1 MGKMYLVSKNDKT
14 PHTRFV
20 FLLSG
25 NWANRN
31 YLGLLDVKVLAA
43 VLVFVTKKE
52 RQHKERKK
60 TLKSTKLCFI
70 AYQRHEGPE

>member
-1 MGKMYLVSKNDKT
+1 MGKMYPVSKNDKP
-14 PHTRFV
+14 PHTCFV

-52 RQHKERKK
+52 SKQAQGKK
-60 TLKSTKLCFI
+60 TLKPIKLSFI
-70 AYQRHEGPE
+70 IYQRYEGPE

>member
-1 MGKMYLVSKNDKT
+1 MGKMYPVSKNDKP

-52 RQHKERKK
+52 SKQAQGKKENPQTHKIEFYYIPK
-60 TLKSTKLCFI
+60 I
-70 AYQRHEGPE
+70 